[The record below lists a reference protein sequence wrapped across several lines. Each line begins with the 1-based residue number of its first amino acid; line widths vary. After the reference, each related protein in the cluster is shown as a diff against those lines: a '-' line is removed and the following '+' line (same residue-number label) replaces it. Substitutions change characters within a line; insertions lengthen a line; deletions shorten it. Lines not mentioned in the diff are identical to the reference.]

1 MRCDRKVLVGAW
13 CSGITP
19 ALNAGRPGL
28 KPLCVQNY
36 SVSQQ
41 ECVVDL
47 ANNFPRRSTDGARKG
62 QVRSGQVRQCEEV
75 KVNMGVDISAE
86 HTMGIL
92 MDGDVGHMDIHIVVA
107 TDCPESPA
115 EIVRLVDVH
124 ASECEEVKVKMD
136 TPATQIGN
144 IPRICSAEMT
154 TPPSCVCA
162 FGRWQANICRE
173 VQNNS
178 GP

>member
-1 MRCDRKVLVGAW
+1 VSRITVSHNKNVLLILQIIFQG
-13 CSGITP
+13 
-19 ALNAGRPGL
+19 
-28 KPLCVQNY
+28 
-36 SVSQQ
+36 
-41 ECVVDL
+41 
-47 ANNFPRRSTDGARKG
+47 GARTEHGK
-62 QVRSGQVRQCEEV
+62 VRSGQVRQCEEV

-115 EIVRLVDVH
+115 DIVRLVDVH